1 MNNQDIVPDDEE
13 LYRRI
18 PVELKGIAYSIEDGK
33 FVIRPAAFRDRSL
46 AVSVDR
52 AKLNNFDPSLTQLK
66 EENGIVKMKTGDVCK
81 IEGVVTKD
89 KGNVIFHHAVKVVA
103 KPIDDPISSNPAH
116 AEIIVKPK
124 YFGSNTKKKNA
135 FELLTIA
142 LARLA
147 NENGWLIEPTPP

>member
-13 LYRRI
+13 LYRRV
-18 PVELKGIAYSIEDGK
+18 PAELEGIAYSVEDGK
-33 FVIRPAAFRDRSL
+33 FIIRPAAFRDRSL

-66 EENGIVKMKTGDVCK
+66 RENGIIQMKTGEVCK

-89 KGNVIFHHAVKVVA
+89 KGEVICHHVVKVVA
-103 KPIDDPISSNPAH
+103 KPIDDPISPNPAH
-116 AEIIVKPK
+116 AEIIVIPD
-124 YFGSNTKKKNA
+124 YLGSKTKKKNA
-135 FELLTIA
+135 FEMLRIA

-147 NENGWLIEPTPP
+147 NKNGWLIEPTSP

>member
-13 LYRRI
+13 LYRRV
-18 PVELKGIAYSIEDGK
+18 PAELEGIAYSAVNGQFKIL
-33 FVIRPAAFRDRSL
+33 PAAFRDRSL

-52 AKLNNFDPSLTQLK
+52 AKLNNFDPSITQLK

-89 KGNVIFHHAVKVVA
+89 RGDVISHHAVKVVA
-103 KPIDDPISSNPAH
+103 KPIDDPISPNPAH
-116 AEIIVKPK
+116 AEIIVRPK
-124 YFGSNTKKKNA
+124 YFGSNTKKGNA
-135 FELLTIA
+135 FKLLTIA
-142 LARLA
+142 LARLV